1 MTAASLRADH
11 VAGIR
16 PTLLLLQAGALLLLV
31 MGGVNLVSL
40 LLVRASVRTRELAIR
55 RSLGA
60 SRGDLA
66 RHALVET
73 VLLALLGG
81 LAGLVAGAGGIR
93 LLTGLGVDRL
103 PLGAATSLD
112 LRVALVALAAAVAF
126 GAVIALPIAWFDL
139 RGGAARALTSE
150 SRSTT
155 TSAAAQRLRHAFLV
169 AQIALAFGL
178 LAGAGLL
185 GLSLDRALAISPGFR
200 PDHVIAGRVTL
211 SEHAHERGRD
221 RVAFVNRLLDALS
234 HEPGV
239 GATGAITAVPVSGP
253 GENNAMT
260 VVGYTPPPGVSP
272 ILHNRYGVTG
282 DYFAAMGIPL
292 VTGRF
297 LRAADSGDGPRVC
310 VVDEDFARHYWP
322 GGSAIGQRVFEGPPQ
337 GRRPD
342 EAFTVVGVVGAVK
355 QQQLTDAGRGA
366 IYFPYRYNASTN
378 VFLVAR
384 TAVDAEAFGPAL
396 QRDVRGVDPELPVD
410 DLRSMDER
418 IADSLVA
425 RRSPALLA
433 ALFAVVALLLA
444 AVGTYGVLS
453 FAVARRRREIGV
465 RLALGARPAQI
476 GRQFLGVGLRLLGAG
491 TVAGAVGAW
500 LASRAMAHVLFDVPT
515 LPIAMLA
522 GTAAVIGAVALAAC
536 LVPALRASRVAPADV
551 LGSGI
556 TARWPSRPPPA
567 RA

>member
-1 MTAASLRADH
+1 
-11 VAGIR
+11 
-16 PTLLLLQAGALLLLV
+16 
-31 MGGVNLVSL
+31 MGGVNLVNL
-40 LLVRASVRTRELAIR
+40 LLVRASVRARELAIR

-81 LAGLVAGAGGIR
+81 PGRPRRRRRRHPPARRARRRSASARRRDVARPPGSR
-93 LLTGLGVDRL
+93 SSRS
-103 PLGAATSLD
+103 PPRSLSA
-112 LRVALVALAAAVAF
+112 RS
-126 GAVIALPIAWFDL
+126 IALPIAWFDL

-150 SRSTT
+150 SRSST

-211 SEHAHERGRD
+211 SERCPRAGTRSGRL
-221 RVAFVNRLLDALS
+221 RQPPARRAVARAGRRRRRRDHGRA
-234 HEPGV
+234 GQR
-239 GATGAITAVPVSGP
+239 A

-282 DYFAAMGIPL
+282 DYFPAMGIPL
-292 VTGRF
+292 VAGRF
-297 LRAADSGDGPRVC
+297 LRAADSGEGPRVC

-342 EAFTVVGVVGAVK
+342 EAFTIVGVVGAVK

-384 TAVDAEAFGPAL
+384 TALDAGG
-396 QRDVRGVDPELPVD
+396 VRSGAAA
-410 DLRSMDER
+410 RSSAASIR
-418 IADSLVA
+418 NCRWTICGRWTSASPTA
-425 RRSPALLA
+425 WSRGGRRRS
-433 ALFAVVALLLA
+433 
-444 AVGTYGVLS
+444 S
-453 FAVARRRREIGV
+453 
-465 RLALGARPAQI
+465 
-476 GRQFLGVGLRLLGAG
+476 LRC
-491 TVAGAVGAW
+491 
-500 LASRAMAHVLFDVPT
+500 SRS
-515 LPIAMLA
+515 
-522 GTAAVIGAVALAAC
+522 
-536 LVPALRASRVAPADV
+536 SRCC
-551 LGSGI
+551 
-556 TARWPSRPPPA
+556 SRPSAPTA
-567 RA
+567 C